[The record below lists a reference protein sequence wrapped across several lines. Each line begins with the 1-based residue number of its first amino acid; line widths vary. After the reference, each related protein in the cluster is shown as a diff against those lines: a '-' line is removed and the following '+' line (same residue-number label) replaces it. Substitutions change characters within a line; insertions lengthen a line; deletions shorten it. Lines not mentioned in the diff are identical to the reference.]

1 MATNSHLEDC
11 RHCDGG
17 RKVGPTLR
25 SSTSGEN
32 NTISLCLLNCENGII
47 MRFQDWLRIGGCL
60 SDPSEGF

>member
-32 NTISLCLLNCENGII
+32 NTISLCFLNCENGNNNAISRLAPNWR
-47 MRFQDWLRIGGCL
+47 MLVR
-60 SDPSEGF
+60 SV